1 MAKKIRV
8 NIKPLWEEA
17 KLTNNQDVAF
27 DLELNPNTVSSYKN
41 GNIQNPKIMV
51 LVKFRDYFQ
60 SKLGRKIILED
71 LLEIEEE
78 DTD

>member
-17 KLTNNQDVAF
+17 KLSNNQEVAF

-41 GNIQNPKIMV
+41 GNIQNPKIVV
-51 LVKFRDYFQ
+51 LMKFRDYFRE
-60 SKLGRKIILED
+60 KLGRKIILED
-71 LLEIEEE
+71 LLEVEEE
-78 DTD
+78 EE